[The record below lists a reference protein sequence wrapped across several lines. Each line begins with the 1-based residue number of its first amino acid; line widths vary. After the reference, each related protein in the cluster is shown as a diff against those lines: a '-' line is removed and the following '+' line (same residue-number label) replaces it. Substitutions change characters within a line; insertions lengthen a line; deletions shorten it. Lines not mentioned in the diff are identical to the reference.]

1 MQKHRIRYK
10 SKKGASMVL
19 AIALVLVLFLTT
31 GSFLSIAM
39 LQQRETGSQLNTRQ
53 AYVSAKSAL
62 DLAQELLVSDK
73 LDVPSVDGKSLYYVL
88 YYDASGNVA
97 VSGPFNT
104 AQEALDEINRLKGLG
119 FTIVGNSYIKVTKKP
134 DNTVDMSAFSTEGKY
149 TSDSDDKRDGD
160 LSINIDVIK
169 EPIMSTLTEKV
180 KINID
185 EPPVPEEK
193 QFHADGSVNDFLM
206 VGAQTNY
213 SLTMSEKN
221 LVGWKQQLVKQTDD
235 EGGLIFQMNNNATG
249 DRDGD
254 QIKTNNYD
262 GVDLNNHGVVES
274 RFPIVF
280 THVVKNDTNSNRSI
294 YKAYNQGIYFLGSYT
309 GWRVGP
315 GNGYKSGVPYNA
327 SYFTNND
334 AWGLEIECEFLT
346 IANDMVSRTQ
356 EGHKSFV
363 VRCSGTKRNRFGV
376 VVRFL
381 NDVDLDCYDKDG
393 NKVAARSQH
402 YDKGYYWIPNGEDLF
417 NPVLFKKLTK
427 MHIPDTGD
435 YEKYEMVKDLDIY
448 DKAIAGKDMH
458 SAFEGRSYTTPV
470 SILTIDS
477 VFTHSNNTYSK
488 TERTSAPTTDWQ
500 DYSIYCAP
508 NKMPSDA
515 SYDAGYYDMYSK
527 DFSFLWHNINQMVV
541 NNGVNMSIRSDS
553 TTLLISPKTDDEPN
567 SGKQTT
573 MKGLGGSFWI
583 RPYWGKTSATL
594 AVKND
599 FTVEYPGGSYVVKKG
614 LYPIEGNG
622 INLMSDEGK
631 KYIND
636 HLPKEEPENKPKPDE
651 IFGSNV
657 DIKWTVKE
665 EINVTDENGN
675 VLNKE
680 TNIKINE
687 TDPLYDQSG
696 KYITFSAEKG
706 KLGNG
711 TYKADV
717 INCYF
722 SNPIET
728 NDNTTFKAN
737 YIMIRASEIKGKTL
751 YIDTTSNTN
760 NVREYTDFDGNVT
773 TVKGQVLQVKDIA
786 LTLKDSRGNVVKKL
800 EPGYYFFE
808 STSPVNLMNTDT
820 WTASNYTYITEAQ
833 KNIEVTTTKEVVT
846 GYNEKIEIGE
856 GRYY

>member
-62 DLAQELLVSDK
+62 DLAQELVVSGK
-73 LDVPSVDGKSLYYVL
+73 LDVPKTSGKSLYYVL
-88 YYDASGNVA
+88 YYDASGSVA

-119 FTIVGNSYIKVTKKP
+119 FTIVGNSYIKATKKP
-134 DNTVDMSAFSTEGKY
+134 DGTVDMSAFSSEGKY

-169 EPIMSTLTEKV
+169 EPIMSTVTEKV

-185 EPPVPEEK
+185 EPPTPKENQYHED
-193 QFHADGSVNDFLM
+193 ASVNTFLM

-213 SLTMSEKN
+213 SMTMSEKN
-221 LVGWKQQLVKQTDD
+221 LAGWKQQLVKQVDD

-249 DRDGD
+249 DRDGN
-254 QIKTNNYD
+254 QIKTDNYD
-262 GVDLNNHGVVES
+262 GIDLYNNGIIES

-280 THVVKNDTNSNRSI
+280 TEVVKNDTTSNRSI
-294 YKAYNQGIYFLGSYT
+294 YKAYNQGIYFLGNYT
-309 GWRVGP
+309 GWRVGS
-315 GNGYKSGVPYNA
+315 GNGYNSGLSYNA

-334 AWGLEIECEFLT
+334 AYGLELECEFLT
-346 IANDMVSRTQ
+346 IANDMLSRTQ
-356 EGHKSFV
+356 NGHKSFV

-381 NDVDLDCYDKDG
+381 NDVDLDCYDQNG
-393 NKVAARSQH
+393 NRVAERSQH

-417 NPVLFKKLTK
+417 NPVLFKKLDK
-427 MHIPDTGD
+427 MYIPGTGD

-448 DKAIAGKDMH
+448 DTALAGKQLH
-458 SAFEGRSYTTPV
+458 SAYEGRSKTTPV
-470 SILTIDS
+470 SILNIDS
-477 VFTHSNNTYSK
+477 SFQKSNQTYSSS
-488 TERTSAPTTDWQ
+488 ERTSAPTTDWQ
-500 DYSIYCAP
+500 NYSIYCAP
-508 NKMPSDA
+508 NKMPST
-515 SYDAGYYDMYSK
+515 AGYYDMYSK
-527 DFSFLWHNINQMVV
+527 EFSFMWHNINQMVV
-541 NNGVNMSIRSDS
+541 KSGVNMSIRSDK
-553 TTLLISPKTDDEPN
+553 TTLMISPKTDDEPN

-573 MKGLGGSFWI
+573 IKGEGGAFWI

-594 AVKND
+594 DVKND
-599 FTVEYPGGSYVVKKG
+599 FTVVYPGGSYVVKKG

-622 INLMSDEGK
+622 INLMSNEGK
-631 KYIND
+631 NYINA
-636 HLPKEEPENKPKPDE
+636 HLPTEAPPESTTKPDE
-651 IFGSNV
+651 IFGTNEN
-657 DIKWTVKE
+657 IKWVVSETVTVDGKTE
-665 EINVTDENGN
+665 ET
-675 VLNKE
+675 
-680 TNIKINE
+680 IKINE
-687 TDPLYDQSG
+687 TNPLYDQSG
-696 KYITFSAEKG
+696 KYITFNAEKG

-717 INCYF
+717 INCLF
-722 SNPIET
+722 ANPIET
-728 NDNTTFKAN
+728 NDNTTLKAN

-751 YIDTTSNTN
+751 RIDTTSNTN
-760 NVREYTDFDGNVT
+760 NVRQYTDYLGNVT
-773 TVKGQVLQVKDIA
+773 TVSGQVLQVKDIA
-786 LTLKDSRGNVVKKL
+786 LTLKDSSGNVIKTL
-800 EPGYYFFE
+800 QPGYYFFT
-808 STSPVNLMNTDT
+808 SSSPVNLMNTDT
-820 WTASNYTYITEAQ
+820 WSSSNYTYITEAQ
-833 KNIEVTTTKEVVT
+833 KNKEVTTTKEIVT

>member
-10 SKKGASMVL
+10 SKKGVSMVL

-39 LQQRETGSQLNTRQ
+39 LQQRETGSQLNSRQ

-62 DLAQELLVSDK
+62 DLAQELVVSDK
-73 LDVPSVDGKSLYYVL
+73 LSVPSTSGKSLYYVL
-88 YYDASGNVA
+88 YYDASGNVL

-134 DNTVDMSAFSTEGKY
+134 DGTVDMSAFSTEGKY

-160 LSINIDVIK
+160 LSININVIK
-169 EPIMSTLTEKV
+169 EPIMTTVTEKK

-185 EPPVPEEK
+185 EPPIPEEK
-193 QFHADGSVNDFLM
+193 QYHVDGSVNNFLM

-213 SLTMSEKN
+213 SLAMSQTN
-221 LVGWKQQLVKQTDD
+221 IDWKQQLLEQYINDD
-235 EGGLIFQMNNNATG
+235 GMIFEMNTNATE
-249 DRDGD
+249 
-254 QIKTNNYD
+254 
-262 GVDLNNHGVVES
+262 GVVES

-280 THVVKNDTNSNRSI
+280 TEAVKNNTNNHRSV
-294 YKAYNQGIYFLGSYT
+294 YKAYNQGIYFLGNYSGQKY
-309 GWRVGP
+309 VGP
-315 GNGYKSGVPYNA
+315 GNGYKDGANHNA
-327 SYFTNND
+327 SYFTNDN
-334 AWGLEIECEFLT
+334 AYGLELECEFLT
-346 IANDMVSRTQ
+346 IAHNMLSRTQ

-363 VRCSGTKRNRFGV
+363 VRCSSEKRNRFGV

-381 NDVDLDCYDKDG
+381 NDVDLDCYDTYG
-393 NKVAARSQH
+393 NRVAARSHH
-402 YDKGYYWIPNGEDLF
+402 YEKGYYWIPNGQDLF
-417 NPVLFKKLTK
+417 SPELFKKLDK

-448 DKAIAGKDMH
+448 DTAIAGKDMH
-458 SAFEGRSYTTPV
+458 SAFEQNTKDKAPV
-470 SILTIDS
+470 SILNKDS
-477 VFTHSNNTYSK
+477 TFQKSDKTYSK

-508 NKMPSDA
+508 NKMPSA
-515 SYDAGYYDMYSK
+515 PSESGAIGYYDMYSK
-527 DFSFLWHNINQMVV
+527 EFSFLWHNINQMVV
-541 NNGVNMSIRSDS
+541 KSRVNMSIRSDR
-553 TTLLISPKTDDEPN
+553 TTLLISPKTDDEPD

-573 MKGLGGSFWI
+573 IKGEGGAFWI

-614 LYPIEGNG
+614 LYPIDENG

-631 KYIND
+631 DYFNAF
-636 HLPKEEPENKPKPDE
+636 LPTEAPENKPKPDE
-651 IFGSNV
+651 MFGSNV

-665 EINVTDENGN
+665 EIKDIDKNGN
-675 VLNKE
+675 EFIKE

-711 TYKADV
+711 KYKADV

-722 SNPIET
+722 ANPIET

-760 NVREYTDFDGNVT
+760 NVREYTDFEGNVT

-786 LTLKDSRGNVVKKL
+786 LTLKDSSGNVIKKL

-833 KNIEVTTTKEVVT
+833 KNIEVTTTKEIVT